1 MPKGILKY
9 YQPYKYKLGL
19 ALAGGTVV
27 ALLELIFPMCLRY
40 IVQELLPQRDVQVI
54 LMAAGG
60 LLAMY
65 LLTCC
70 LSYVVMVSGRTIAA
84 NMERDMRQAAFA
96 HVQRFS
102 FRFFDNERVGNLVS
116 RVVGDIAEIREL
128 LFLGPNYLV
137 VCIIM
142 MLGTL
147 MVLLYVNWQL
157 ALIVNLLLL
166 GKAYDSSRTNRM
178 MKAAGRVTR
187 KKVGSLN
194 AQATESLQAVRVVQS
209 FTNEAAEEAKLKKLG
224 EELIIASRR
233 GFELLGHSNTSMV
246 FFSNITN
253 LVIVVMGSV
262 LIAYGKMQIS
272 DLITFL
278 LYVAVFIR
286 PVLRLNAL
294 ADMYQKGAASYQ
306 RFTELM
312 AMEQE
317 IKDEAGAIE
326 VKEVQGEIAFENVS
340 FGYREEE
347 PILED
352 FSLRI
357 RAGETV
363 ALVGGTGVGKSTV
376 CSLLPRFY
384 EPQAGRITI
393 DGRDIKDFTLH
404 SLRQHIGTV
413 SQDIFLFSDSVRA
426 NIAYGRLDA
435 TEEEIL
441 KTAQLAEVD
450 RFVEQLPEGYAT
462 ELGERG
468 VKLSGGQKQRIA
480 IARAFLKNP
489 PILVLDEATSSLD
502 NATEKSIQVALERLS
517 SNRTTL
523 IVAHRLAT
531 VQNADRIIVLGAKG
545 KILEEGTH
553 AELLAKQGEYAR
565 LYNTQFLTA

>member
-96 HVQRFS
+96 HIQRFS

-116 RVVGDIAEIREL
+116 RVVGDISEIREL

-209 FTNEAAEEAKLKKLG
+209 FTNEAAEEAKLKRLG
-224 EELIIASRR
+224 EELIVASRR

-262 LIAYGKMQIS
+262 LIAYGKMQMS

-352 FSLRI
+352 FSLHI

>member
-96 HVQRFS
+96 HIQRFS

-209 FTNEAAEEAKLKKLG
+209 FTNEAAEEAKLKRLG
-224 EELIIASRR
+224 EELIVASRR

-262 LIAYGKMQIS
+262 LIAYGKMQMS

-317 IKDEAGAIE
+317 IKDEVGAIE

-340 FGYREEE
+340 FGYRAEE

>member
-96 HVQRFS
+96 HIQRFS

-142 MLGTL
+142 MFGTL

-224 EELIIASRR
+224 EELIVASRR

-317 IKDEAGAIE
+317 IKDEEGSVE

-352 FSLRI
+352 FSLHI

-384 EPQAGRITI
+384 EPQKGRITI
-393 DGRDIKDFTLH
+393 DGRDIKNFTLH
-404 SLRQHIGTV
+404 SLRKNIGTV

-435 TEEEIL
+435 TDEEIL
-441 KTAQLAEVD
+441 NTARLAEVD

-462 ELGERG
+462 GLGERG

-489 PILVLDEATSSLD
+489 PILILDEATSSLD

-553 AELLAKQGEYAR
+553 AELLAKQEEYAR
-565 LYNTQFLTA
+565 LYNTQFLKS

>member
-1 MPKGILKY
+1 MYKGILKY
-9 YQPYKYKLGL
+9 YKPYKYSLSL
-19 ALAGGTVV
+19 ALLGATAV
-27 ALLELIFPMCLRY
+27 ALLELMFPMCLRY
-40 IVQELLPQRDVQVI
+40 IIQELLPQKDVQI
-54 LMAAGG
+54 IWLAAGG
-60 LLAMY
+60 LLVMY
-65 LLTCC
+65 LLTCL
-70 LSYVVMVSGRTIAA
+70 LSYVVMVAGRTVSAY
-84 NMERDMRQAAFA
+84 MERDMRQDIFA

-102 FRFFDNERVGNLVS
+102 FNYFDNERIGNLVS
-116 RVVGDIAEIREL
+116 RVVGDVAEIREL

-137 VCIIM
+137 VCLVM

-147 MVLLYVNWQL
+147 VVLVYVNWQL
-157 ALIVNLLLL
+157 AIVVNILLL
-166 GKAYDSSRTNRM
+166 GKAYDSSNTNRL

-187 KKVGSLN
+187 KKVADIN
-194 AQATESLQAVRVVQS
+194 AQATESLQAVRMVQS
-209 FTNEAAEEAKLKKLG
+209 FTNEAAEVVKMHKLG
-224 EELIIASRR
+224 DELIAASKR

-253 LVIVVMGSV
+253 LVIVVMGSI

-312 AMEQE
+312 NLEPE
-317 IKDEAGAIE
+317 IKDEAGAVE
-326 VKEVQGEIAFENVS
+326 VDTLKGDIAFENIT
-340 FGYREEE
+340 FGYRADE
-347 PILED
+347 PILEN
-352 FSLRI
+352 FSLKI
-357 RAGETV
+357 NAGETV

-384 EPQAGRITI
+384 ELQEGRITI
-393 DGRDIKDFTLH
+393 DGRDIKALTLH
-404 SLRQHIGTV
+404 SLRKNIGTV

-426 NIAYGRLDA
+426 NIAYGRLEA
-435 TEEEIL
+435 TQEEIIE
-441 KTAQLAEVD
+441 TAKLAEVD
-450 RFVEQLPEGYAT
+450 CFVEELPQGYAT

-489 PILVLDEATSSLD
+489 AIMILDEATSSLD
-502 NATEKSIQVALERLS
+502 NATEKSIQKALERLAA
-517 SNRTTL
+517 NRTTL

-531 VQNADRIIVLGAKG
+531 VQNADRIVVLGKKG
-545 KILEEGTH
+545 KILEQGTH
-553 AELLAKQGEYAR
+553 AELLARKGEYAR
-565 LYNTQFLTA
+565 LYNTQFEN